1 MVTFMKNKYLSVWGL
16 TFMLLFLFLFSIFQ
30 FELIE
35 KLLTLFI
42 KPKNVF
48 EERLPLMFVAGRHIF
63 IVAVSSAISVTVAL
77 IIAIAS
83 RFEFM
88 REFKAFF
95 LSTATFAQ
103 SIPTV
108 AVLALL
114 VPFLGYSF
122 VLLIFALVLY
132 GIMPVLRNTIEGFDT
147 IPREIIESA
156 RAVGMNSVQ
165 VVARVE
171 LPLILPAIIAG
182 IKTSVILNISV
193 ATIGATVGIGGFGTL
208 IVNGMR
214 SNDFIMLLKGALP
227 VSIMALFVDSFFI
240 SLEKALKQKNNY
252 VV

>member
-1 MVTFMKNKYLSVWGL
+1 MKSKNLSIWGVTIA
-16 TFMLLFLFLFSIFQ
+16 LLFLFVFSIFQ

-42 KPKNVF
+42 KPKNIF
-48 EERLPLMFVAGRHIF
+48 EERLPLVFVAGRHIF
-63 IVAVSSAISVTVAL
+63 IVTVSSVISVALAL
-77 IIAIAS
+77 IIAIVT
-83 RFEFM
+83 RLGFM
-88 REFKAFF
+88 SEFKAFF

-147 IPREIIESA
+147 IPKEIIESA
-156 RAVGMNSVQ
+156 RAVGMNNVQ
-165 VVARVE
+165 VIAKVE

-208 IVNGMR
+208 IINGMR
-214 SNDFIMLLKGALP
+214 SNDFILLLKGALP

-240 SLEKALKQKNNY
+240 SIEKALKQKNKY
-252 VV
+252 VI